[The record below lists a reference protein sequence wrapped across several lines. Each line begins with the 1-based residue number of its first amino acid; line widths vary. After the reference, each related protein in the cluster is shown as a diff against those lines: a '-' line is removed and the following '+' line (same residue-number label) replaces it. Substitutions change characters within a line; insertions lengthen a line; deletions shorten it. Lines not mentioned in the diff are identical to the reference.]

1 MITVAQAVEG
11 IIKKSP
17 FIEEALFD
25 RLINVSSLAR
35 RIKPEVETILRKEI
49 KVGAIVMAINRMSP
63 SDYLRVNERIKEF
76 LQSLGDVLV
85 RSGLS
90 DYTFEHSDELTIKQT
105 KLLKLL
111 HRKKDVFCTFSQ
123 GISERT
129 IIISTSFEKEMEK
142 VFKGEKALSI
152 KKDLSSITIQLPKEN
167 VEIPGVY
174 YFILKK
180 LAWEGINL
188 VEVISTT
195 NEFTLVVNDEDID
208 QTFTLLMRLK
218 KRGY

>member
-1 MITVAQAVEG
+1 MITVAQAVER

-17 FIEEALFD
+17 FIEEALFEK
-25 RLINVSSLAR
+25 LINVSSLAR
-35 RIKPEVETILRKEI
+35 RIKPEVESLIRKEV
-49 KVGAIVMAINRMSP
+49 KLGAIVMAINRMSP
-63 SDYLRVNERIKEF
+63 SDYLRVNDRINDF
-76 LQSLGDVLV
+76 LHLLGDVLV

-90 DYTFEHSDELTIKQT
+90 DYTFAYSDELTIKQT

-111 HRKKDVFCTFSQ
+111 HRKKDIFCTFSQ

-142 VFKGEKALSI
+142 VFKGEKILAV
-152 KKDLSSITIQLPKEN
+152 KKDLSSITIRLPKEN
-167 VEIPGVY
+167 VETPGVY

-180 LAWEGINL
+180 LAWEGINI

-195 NEFTLVVNDEDID
+195 NEFTLVVNDKDVD
-208 QTFTLLMRLK
+208 QTFSLLMRMK
-218 KRGY
+218 KEGT